1 MGVSNQQDPLDAI
14 AIADMLWRV
23 QPDLVIEL
31 GTSGGGSV
39 FYYSHI
45 MERYNPSAR
54 LLTIDPAAGP
64 WDGTPLQQ

>member
-31 GTSGGGSV
+31 GTSGGGSA